1 MSKRIIGVTYE
12 DGICT
17 GITVDGILDD
27 KTAPEEA
34 VYFKRIVHGQWL
46 PDVKFG
52 TDVMAGNTI
61 CSVCGKGAWSQP
73 SYCPHCGA
81 TMKMSKG
88 EYYGNNKIQ

>member
-27 KTAPEEA
+27 KTTPED
-34 VYFKRIVHGQWL
+34 VVQFKRVLYGQWL

-61 CSVCGKGAWSQP
+61 WMAFSTAESMERSGRNPVIALIVGRQ
-73 SYCPHCGA
+73 
-81 TMKMSKG
+81 
-88 EYYGNNKIQ
+88 

>member
-27 KTAPEEA
+27 KTTPEDA

-61 CSVCGKGAWSQP
+61 CSVCGKGTWSQP

-81 TMKMSKG
+81 TMDL
-88 EYYGNNKIQ
+88 